1 MEYQQGLNHDVTE
14 IKEGKTS
21 LLVPSSALSQSVP
34 PKNPAFFNPNAKWNR
49 DISMLVYKVYTSSSK
64 NKTLADSICGVGARG
79 LRASVEV
86 PLIETIYLNDLNP
99 IAIEFAKESAK
110 LNQVQDKCIFKT
122 NDVCKFLNFEEREI
136 RRFDIVDLDPFGSPS
151 PYVDCV
157 LRSVCNGGL
166 ISITATDTAVLCGVY
181 PSVCYR
187 KYYGFPIR
195 TEYSNEIGVRLL
207 VSFIALNATRFDLS
221 VVPYFCHSNLHY
233 LRVYLKIIF
242 SSSLANTV
250 SSKIGFIKHCQK
262 CKSRRVEKIR
272 EQNLVCDLCG
282 AKCVIAGPLWIDS
295 LFDPD
300 FVNSMLNELKNS
312 EGSASPAND
321 HNRLLKTMQ
330 ICTSELPI
338 PAYFE
343 TDSIASSAKKS
354 SISLDKVISTLVS
367 NGFQSSKT
375 IMNEKGFKTNASPK
389 EIIELLYK

>member
-1 MEYQQGLNHDVTE
+1 LNHDVSE

-64 NKTLADSICGVGARG
+64 NKTLADSICGVGPRG
-79 LRASVEV
+79 LRAAVEV
-86 PLIETIYLNDLNP
+86 PQIETIYFNDLNP

-110 LNQVQDKCIFKT
+110 LNHVQDKCIFKT

-157 LRSVCNGGL
+157 LRSVSNGGL

-195 TEYSNEIGVRLL
+195 SEYSNEIGVRLL

-242 SSSLANTV
+242 SSSLANTI
-250 SSKIGFIKHCQK
+250 SSKVGFIKHCQK
-262 CKSRRVEKIR
+262 CKSRRVEKIM
-272 EQNLVCDLCG
+272 EQKLVCDLCG
-282 AKCVIAGPLWIDS
+282 AKCIMAGPLWIDS
-295 LFDPD
+295 LFDSD
-300 FVNSMLNELKNS
+300 FVISMLNELKNS
-312 EGSASPAND
+312 ENGTSHGND
-321 HNRLLKTMQ
+321 HNRLLKMMQ

-354 SISLDKVISTLVS
+354 SISLDKVISTLAS

>member
-1 MEYQQGLNHDVTE
+1 LNHDVTE

-21 LLVPSSALSQSVP
+21 LLVPTSALSESVP

-64 NKTLADSICGVGARG
+64 NKTLADSICGIGARG

-99 IAIEFAKESAK
+99 IAIEFAKESSK

-122 NDVCKFLNFEEREI
+122 TDVCKFLNFEEREI

-157 LRSVCNGGL
+157 LRSVSNGGL

-181 PSVCYR
+181 PCVCYR

-207 VSFIALNATRFDLS
+207 VSFIALNAARFDLS

-272 EQNLVCDLCG
+272 EPNLVCDLCG

-312 EGSASPAND
+312 EGSTSPAND

-354 SISLDKVISTLVS
+354 SISLDKVTSTLAS

>member
-1 MEYQQGLNHDVTE
+1 MIHDVSE

-79 LRASVEV
+79 MRASVEV
-86 PLIETIYLNDLNP
+86 PQIETIYLNDLNP

-122 NDVCKFLNFEEREI
+122 NEVCKFLNFEEREI

-157 LRSVCNGGL
+157 LRSVSNGGL

-195 TEYSNEIGVRLL
+195 SEYSNEIGVRLL

-250 SSKIGFIKHCQK
+250 SSKIGFIKHCKK

-272 EQNLVCDLCG
+272 EQNFVCDLCG
-282 AKCVIAGPLWIDS
+282 AKCIVAGPLWIDS
-295 LFDPD
+295 IFDSG

-312 EGSASPAND
+312 ENNTSPRND
-321 HNRLLKTMQ
+321 HNRLQKMMQ
-330 ICTSELPI
+330 ICTSELSI

-354 SISLDKVISTLVS
+354 SISLNKVISTLAN

-375 IMNEKGFKTNASPK
+375 TMNEKGFKTNASPK

>member
-1 MEYQQGLNHDVTE
+1 MNHDVSE

-86 PLIETIYLNDLNP
+86 PQIETIYFNDLNP

-110 LNQVQDKCIFKT
+110 LNQVQYKCIFKT
-122 NDVCKFLNFEEREI
+122 NEVCKFLNFEEREI

-157 LRSVCNGGL
+157 LRSVSNGGL

-195 TEYSNEIGVRLL
+195 SEYSNEIGVRLL

-272 EQNLVCDLCG
+272 EPNLVCDLCG
-282 AKCVIAGPLWIDS
+282 AKCIMAGPLWIDS
-295 LFDPD
+295 IFDSD

-312 EGSASPAND
+312 ENRTSPRND
-321 HNRLLKTMQ
+321 HNRLLKMMQ

-354 SISLDKVISTLVS
+354 SISLDKVISTLAS

-375 IMNEKGFKTNASPK
+375 TMNEKGFKTNASPK

>member
-1 MEYQQGLNHDVTE
+1 MNHDVSE

-86 PLIETIYLNDLNP
+86 PQIETIYLNDLNP

-122 NDVCKFLNFEEREI
+122 NEVCKFLNFEEREI

-157 LRSVCNGGL
+157 LRSVSNGGL

-195 TEYSNEIGVRLL
+195 SEYSNEIGVRLL

-250 SSKIGFIKHCQK
+250 SSKIGFIKHCKK
-262 CKSRRVEKIR
+262 CKSRRVEKIM

-282 AKCVIAGPLWIDS
+282 AKCIMAGPLWIDS
-295 LFDPD
+295 IFDSG

-312 EGSASPAND
+312 ENNTSPRND
-321 HNRLLKTMQ
+321 HNRLQKMMQ
-330 ICTSELPI
+330 ICTSELSI

-354 SISLDKVISTLVS
+354 SISLNKVISTLAN

-375 IMNEKGFKTNASPK
+375 TMNEKGFKTNASPK

>member
-1 MEYQQGLNHDVTE
+1 MIHDVSE

-86 PLIETIYLNDLNP
+86 PQIETIYLNDLNP

-122 NDVCKFLNFEEREI
+122 NEVCKFLNFEEREI

-157 LRSVCNGGL
+157 LRSVSNGGL

-195 TEYSNEIGVRLL
+195 SEYSNEIGVRLL

-250 SSKIGFIKHCQK
+250 SSKIGFIKHCKK
-262 CKSRRVEKIR
+262 CRSRRVEKIR
-272 EQNLVCDLCG
+272 EQNFVCDLCG
-282 AKCVIAGPLWIDS
+282 AKCIMAGPLWIDS
-295 LFDPD
+295 IFDSG

-312 EGSASPAND
+312 ENNTSPRND
-321 HNRLLKTMQ
+321 HNRLQKMMQ
-330 ICTSELPI
+330 ICTSELSI

-354 SISLDKVISTLVS
+354 SISLNKVISTLAN

-375 IMNEKGFKTNASPK
+375 TMNEKGFKTNASPK

>member
-1 MEYQQGLNHDVTE
+1 MNHDVSE

-86 PLIETIYLNDLNP
+86 PQIETIYFNDLNP

-122 NDVCKFLNFEEREI
+122 NEVCKFLNFEEREI

-157 LRSVCNGGL
+157 LRSVSNGGL

-195 TEYSNEIGVRLL
+195 SEYSNEIGVRLL

-282 AKCVIAGPLWIDS
+282 TKCIMAGPLWIDS
-295 LFDPD
+295 IFDSD

-312 EGSASPAND
+312 ENSTSPRND
-321 HNRLLKTMQ
+321 HNRLLKMMQ

-354 SISLDKVISTLVS
+354 SISLDKVISTLAS

-375 IMNEKGFKTNASPK
+375 TMNEKGFKTNASPK

>member
-1 MEYQQGLNHDVTE
+1 MNHDVSE

-49 DISMLVYKVYTSSSK
+49 DISMLVYKVYTSSLK

-86 PLIETIYLNDLNP
+86 PQIETIYFNDLNP

-122 NDVCKFLNFEEREI
+122 NEVCKFLNFEEREI

-157 LRSVCNGGL
+157 LRSVSNGGL

-195 TEYSNEIGVRLL
+195 SEYSNEIGVRLL

-282 AKCVIAGPLWIDS
+282 TKCIMAGPLWIDS
-295 LFDPD
+295 IFDSD

-312 EGSASPAND
+312 ENSTSPRND
-321 HNRLLKTMQ
+321 HNRLLKMMQ

-354 SISLDKVISTLVS
+354 SISLDKVISTLAS

-375 IMNEKGFKTNASPK
+375 TMNEKGFKTDASPK

>member
-1 MEYQQGLNHDVTE
+1 MNHDVSE

-86 PLIETIYLNDLNP
+86 PQIETIYLNDLNP

-122 NDVCKFLNFEEREI
+122 NEVCKFLNYEEREI

-157 LRSVCNGGL
+157 LRSVSNGGL

-195 TEYSNEIGVRLL
+195 SEYSNEIGVRLL

-250 SSKIGFIKHCQK
+250 SSKIGFIKHCKK
-262 CKSRRVEKIR
+262 CKSRRVEKIM

-282 AKCVIAGPLWIDS
+282 AKCIMAGPLWIDS
-295 LFDPD
+295 IFDSG

-312 EGSASPAND
+312 ENNTSPRND
-321 HNRLLKTMQ
+321 HNRLQKMMQ
-330 ICTSELPI
+330 ICTSELSI

-354 SISLDKVISTLVS
+354 SISLNKVISTLAN

-375 IMNEKGFKTNASPK
+375 TMNEKGFKTNASPK

>member
-1 MEYQQGLNHDVTE
+1 MNHDVSE

-79 LRASVEV
+79 LRASVEI
-86 PLIETIYLNDLNP
+86 PQIETIYFNDLNP

-122 NDVCKFLNFEEREI
+122 NEVCKFLNFEEREI

-157 LRSVCNGGL
+157 LRSVSNGGL

-195 TEYSNEIGVRLL
+195 SEYSNEIGVRLL

-242 SSSLANTV
+242 SSTLANTV

-262 CKSRRVEKIR
+262 CKSRRIAKIR

-282 AKCVIAGPLWIDS
+282 TKCIMAGPLWIDS
-295 LFDPD
+295 IFDSD

-312 EGSASPAND
+312 ENSTSPRND
-321 HNRLLKTMQ
+321 HNRLLKMMQ

-354 SISLDKVISTLVS
+354 SISLDKVISTLAS

-375 IMNEKGFKTNASPK
+375 TMNKKGFKTNASPK

>member
-1 MEYQQGLNHDVTE
+1 MNHDVSE

-86 PLIETIYLNDLNP
+86 PQIETIYFNDLNP

-122 NDVCKFLNFEEREI
+122 NEVCKFLNFEEREI

-157 LRSVCNGGL
+157 LRSVSNGGL

-195 TEYSNEIGVRLL
+195 SEYSNEIGVRLL

-242 SSSLANTV
+242 SSTLANTV

-262 CKSRRVEKIR
+262 CKSRRVAKIR

-282 AKCVIAGPLWIDS
+282 TKCIMAGPLWIDS
-295 LFDPD
+295 IFDSD

-312 EGSASPAND
+312 ENSTSPRND
-321 HNRLLKTMQ
+321 HNRLLKMMQ

-354 SISLDKVISTLVS
+354 SISLDKVISTLAS

-375 IMNEKGFKTNASPK
+375 TMNEKGFKTNASPK

>member
-181 PSVCYR
+181 PCVCYR

-272 EQNLVCDLCG
+272 EPNLVCDLCG

>member
-1 MEYQQGLNHDVTE
+1 MNHDVSE

-86 PLIETIYLNDLNP
+86 PQIETIYFNDLNP

-122 NDVCKFLNFEEREI
+122 NEVCKFLNFEEREI

-157 LRSVCNGGL
+157 LRSVSNGGL

-195 TEYSNEIGVRLL
+195 SEYSNEIGVRLL

-272 EQNLVCDLCG
+272 EPNLVCDLCG
-282 AKCVIAGPLWIDS
+282 AKCIMAGPLWIDS
-295 LFDPD
+295 IFDSD

-312 EGSASPAND
+312 ENRTSPRND
-321 HNRLLKTMQ
+321 HNRLLKMMQ

-354 SISLDKVISTLVS
+354 SISLDKVISTLAS

-375 IMNEKGFKTNASPK
+375 TMNEKGFKTNASPK

>member
-1 MEYQQGLNHDVTE
+1 MNHDVSE

-86 PLIETIYLNDLNP
+86 PQIETIYLNDLNP

-122 NDVCKFLNFEEREI
+122 NEVCKFLNFEEREI

-157 LRSVCNGGL
+157 LRSVSNGGL

-195 TEYSNEIGVRLL
+195 SEYSNEIGVRLL

-250 SSKIGFIKHCQK
+250 SSKIGFIKHCKK
-262 CKSRRVEKIR
+262 CKSRRVEKIM

-282 AKCVIAGPLWIDS
+282 AKCIMAGPLWIDS
-295 LFDPD
+295 IFDSG
-300 FVNSMLNELKNS
+300 FVNSMFNELKNS
-312 EGSASPAND
+312 ENNTSPRND
-321 HNRLLKTMQ
+321 HNRLQKMMQ
-330 ICTSELPI
+330 ICTSELSI

-354 SISLDKVISTLVS
+354 SISLNKVISTLAN

-375 IMNEKGFKTNASPK
+375 TMNEKGFKTNASPK

>member
-1 MEYQQGLNHDVTE
+1 MNHDVSE

-86 PLIETIYLNDLNP
+86 PQIETIYFNDLNP

-122 NDVCKFLNFEEREI
+122 NEVCKFLNFEEREI

-157 LRSVCNGGL
+157 LRSVSNGGL

-195 TEYSNEIGVRLL
+195 SEYSNEIGVRLL

-272 EQNLVCDLCG
+272 EPNLVCDLCG
-282 AKCVIAGPLWIDS
+282 AKCIMAGPLWIDS
-295 LFDPD
+295 IFDSD

-312 EGSASPAND
+312 ENRTSPRND
-321 HNRLLKTMQ
+321 HNRLLKMMQ

-354 SISLDKVISTLVS
+354 SISLDKVISTLAS

-375 IMNEKGFKTNASPK
+375 TMNEKGFKTDASPK

>member
-1 MEYQQGLNHDVTE
+1 MNHDVSE

-86 PLIETIYLNDLNP
+86 PQIETIYFNDLNP

-122 NDVCKFLNFEEREI
+122 NEVCKFLNFEEREI

-157 LRSVCNGGL
+157 LRSVSNGGL

-195 TEYSNEIGVRLL
+195 SEYSNEIGVRLL

-272 EQNLVCDLCG
+272 EPNLVCDLCG
-282 AKCVIAGPLWIDS
+282 AKCIMAGPLWIDS
-295 LFDPD
+295 IFDSD

-312 EGSASPAND
+312 ENSTSPRND
-321 HNRLLKTMQ
+321 HNRLLKMMQ

-354 SISLDKVISTLVS
+354 SISLDKVISTLAS

-375 IMNEKGFKTNASPK
+375 TMNEKGFKTNASPK

>member
-1 MEYQQGLNHDVTE
+1 MNHDVSE

-86 PLIETIYLNDLNP
+86 PQIETIYFNDLNP

-122 NDVCKFLNFEEREI
+122 NEVCKFLNFEEREI

-157 LRSVCNGGL
+157 LRSVSNGGL

-195 TEYSNEIGVRLL
+195 SEYSNEIGVRLL

-221 VVPYFCHSNLHY
+221 VVPYFCHRNLHY

-272 EQNLVCDLCG
+272 EPNLVCDLCG
-282 AKCVIAGPLWIDS
+282 AKCIMAGPLWIDS
-295 LFDPD
+295 IFDSD

-312 EGSASPAND
+312 ENRTSPRND
-321 HNRLLKTMQ
+321 HNRLLKMMQ

-354 SISLDKVISTLVS
+354 SISLDKVISTLAS

-375 IMNEKGFKTNASPK
+375 TMNEKGFKTDASPK

>member
-1 MEYQQGLNHDVTE
+1 MNHDVSE

-86 PLIETIYLNDLNP
+86 PQIETIYFNDLNP

-110 LNQVQDKCIFKT
+110 LNQVQYKCIFKT
-122 NDVCKFLNFEEREI
+122 NEVCKFLNFEEREI

-157 LRSVCNGGL
+157 LRSVSNGGL

-195 TEYSNEIGVRLL
+195 SEYSNEIGVRLL

-272 EQNLVCDLCG
+272 EPNLVCDLCG
-282 AKCVIAGPLWIDS
+282 AKCIMAGPLWIDS
-295 LFDPD
+295 IFDSD

-312 EGSASPAND
+312 ENSTSPRND
-321 HNRLLKTMQ
+321 HNRLLKMMQ

-354 SISLDKVISTLVS
+354 SISLDKVISTLAS

-375 IMNEKGFKTNASPK
+375 TMNEKGFKTNASPK

>member
-1 MEYQQGLNHDVTE
+1 MNHDVSE

-86 PLIETIYLNDLNP
+86 PQIETIYFNDLNP

-122 NDVCKFLNFEEREI
+122 NEVCKFLNFEEREI

-157 LRSVCNGGL
+157 LRSVSNGGL

-195 TEYSNEIGVRLL
+195 SEYSNEIGVRLL

-272 EQNLVCDLCG
+272 EPNLVCDLCG
-282 AKCVIAGPLWIDS
+282 AKCIMAGPLWIDS
-295 LFDPD
+295 IFDSD

-312 EGSASPAND
+312 ENSTSPRND
-321 HNRLLKTMQ
+321 HNRLLKMMQ

-354 SISLDKVISTLVS
+354 SISLDKVISTLAS

-375 IMNEKGFKTNASPK
+375 TMNEKGFKTDASPK

>member
-1 MEYQQGLNHDVTE
+1 MIHDVSE

-79 LRASVEV
+79 MRASVEV
-86 PLIETIYLNDLNP
+86 PQIETIYLNDLNP

-122 NDVCKFLNFEEREI
+122 NEVCKFLNFEEREI

-157 LRSVCNGGL
+157 LRSVSNGGL

-195 TEYSNEIGVRLL
+195 SEYSNEIGVRLL

-272 EQNLVCDLCG
+272 EQNFVCDLCG
-282 AKCVIAGPLWIDS
+282 AKCIVAGPLWIDS
-295 LFDPD
+295 IFDSG

-312 EGSASPAND
+312 ENNTSPRND
-321 HNRLLKTMQ
+321 HNRLQKMMQ
-330 ICTSELPI
+330 ICTSELSI

-354 SISLDKVISTLVS
+354 SISLNKVISTLAN

-375 IMNEKGFKTNASPK
+375 TMNEKGFKTNASPK

>member
-1 MEYQQGLNHDVTE
+1 MNHDVSE

-86 PLIETIYLNDLNP
+86 PQIETIYFNDLNP

-110 LNQVQDKCIFKT
+110 LNQVQYKCIFKT
-122 NDVCKFLNFEEREI
+122 NEVCKFLNFEEREI

-157 LRSVCNGGL
+157 LRSVSNGGL

-195 TEYSNEIGVRLL
+195 SEYSNEIGVRLL

-272 EQNLVCDLCG
+272 EPNLVCDLCG
-282 AKCVIAGPLWIDS
+282 AKCIMAGPLWIDS
-295 LFDPD
+295 IFDSD

-312 EGSASPAND
+312 ENRTSPRND
-321 HNRLLKTMQ
+321 HNRLLKMMQ
-330 ICTSELPI
+330 ICASELPI

-354 SISLDKVISTLVS
+354 SISLDKVISTLAS

-375 IMNEKGFKTNASPK
+375 TMNEKGFKTNASPK

>member
-157 LRSVCNGGL
+157 LRSVSNGGL

-250 SSKIGFIKHCQK
+250 SSKIGFIKHCHK

-282 AKCVIAGPLWIDS
+282 AQCVIAGPLWIDS

-354 SISLDKVISTLVS
+354 SISLDKVISTLAS

-389 EIIELLYK
+389 EIIEFLYK

>member
-1 MEYQQGLNHDVTE
+1 
-14 IKEGKTS
+14 
-21 LLVPSSALSQSVP
+21 
-34 PKNPAFFNPNAKWNR
+34 
-49 DISMLVYKVYTSSSK
+49 MLVYKVYTSSSK

-86 PLIETIYLNDLNP
+86 PQIETIYLNDLNP

-122 NDVCKFLNFEEREI
+122 NEVCKFLNYEEREI

-157 LRSVCNGGL
+157 LRSVSNGGL

-195 TEYSNEIGVRLL
+195 SEYSNEIGVRLL

-250 SSKIGFIKHCQK
+250 SSKIGFIKHCKK
-262 CKSRRVEKIR
+262 CKSRRVEKIM

-282 AKCVIAGPLWIDS
+282 AKCIMAGPLWIDS
-295 LFDPD
+295 IFDSG

-312 EGSASPAND
+312 ENNTSPRND
-321 HNRLLKTMQ
+321 HNRLQKMMQ
-330 ICTSELPI
+330 ICTSELSI

-354 SISLDKVISTLVS
+354 SISLNKVISTLAN

-375 IMNEKGFKTNASPK
+375 TMNEKGFKTNASPK

>member
-1 MEYQQGLNHDVTE
+1 MNHDVSE

-86 PLIETIYLNDLNP
+86 PQIETIYFNDLNP

-122 NDVCKFLNFEEREI
+122 NEVCKFLNFEEREI

-157 LRSVCNGGL
+157 LRSVSNGGL

-195 TEYSNEIGVRLL
+195 SEYSNEIGVRLL

-262 CKSRRVEKIR
+262 CKSRSVAKIR

-282 AKCVIAGPLWIDS
+282 TKCIMAGPLWIDS
-295 LFDPD
+295 IFDSD

-312 EGSASPAND
+312 ENSTSPRND
-321 HNRLLKTMQ
+321 HNRLLKMMQ

-354 SISLDKVISTLVS
+354 SISLDKVISTLAS

-375 IMNEKGFKTNASPK
+375 TMNEKGFKTNASPK

>member
-1 MEYQQGLNHDVTE
+1 MNHDVSE

-49 DISMLVYKVYTSSSK
+49 DISMLVYKIYTSSSK

-86 PLIETIYLNDLNP
+86 PQIATIYLNDLNP

-157 LRSVCNGGL
+157 LRSVSNGGL

-242 SSSLANTV
+242 SSTLANTV

-262 CKSRRVEKIR
+262 CKSRRIAKIR

-282 AKCVIAGPLWIDS
+282 TKCIIAGPLWIDS
-295 LFDPD
+295 IFDSD

-312 EGSASPAND
+312 ENSTSPRND
-321 HNRLLKTMQ
+321 HNRLLKMMQ

-354 SISLDKVISTLVS
+354 SISLDKVISTLAS

-375 IMNEKGFKTNASPK
+375 TMNEKGFKTDASPK

>member
-1 MEYQQGLNHDVTE
+1 MNHDVSE

-86 PLIETIYLNDLNP
+86 PQIETIYFNDLNP
-99 IAIEFAKESAK
+99 IAIEFAKEGAK

-122 NDVCKFLNFEEREI
+122 NEVCKFLNFEEREI

-157 LRSVCNGGL
+157 LRSVSNGGL
-166 ISITATDTAVLCGVY
+166 ISITATDTAVLCGVF
-181 PSVCYR
+181 PAVCYR

-195 TEYSNEIGVRLL
+195 SEYSNEIGVRLL

-272 EQNLVCDLCG
+272 EHNLVCDLCG
-282 AKCVIAGPLWIDS
+282 AKCIMAGPLWIDS
-295 LFDPD
+295 IFDSD

-312 EGSASPAND
+312 ENSTSPRND
-321 HNRLLKTMQ
+321 HNRLLKMMQ

-354 SISLDKVISTLVS
+354 SISLDKVISTLAS

-375 IMNEKGFKTNASPK
+375 TMNEKGFKTNASPK